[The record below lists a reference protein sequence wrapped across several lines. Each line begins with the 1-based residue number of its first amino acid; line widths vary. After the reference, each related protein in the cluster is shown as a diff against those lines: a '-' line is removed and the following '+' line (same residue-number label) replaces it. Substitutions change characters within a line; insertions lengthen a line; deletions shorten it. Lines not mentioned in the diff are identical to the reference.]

1 MLVISMASL
10 PSVHAQSTGITELRY
25 PTSAA
30 AGDLNPISV
39 SATITY
45 RDARPGYLLVVG
57 ILNGGT
63 SPKIIPGTAA
73 SSPDQCINSSVL
85 AAVCTIQARNS
96 QGAEHVEFKIGGILG
111 DSHGSGNWILNITA
125 ALTTSNNTL
134 VRNSGSSISFSISL
148 SPMIL
153 TIKVP
158 TSVAASVDGLKQLP
172 GPAQVPISAG
182 LHNLTVPATVEFN
195 NQTRLKFSRWSDG
208 ITVPNRTVRI
218 STSRSYE
225 AIYVRQYELTTNGQA
240 NSAIGQG
247 WYDAGSDAAI
257 SVADMEPMNGILGL
271 LGGKL
276 RFQAW
281 YADNQFLTDSSLG
294 MIVMDRPHTMTVK
307 WQADYTTPLAY
318 IAVIVAIL
326 ILAYF
331 IVHRL
336 SRVKAPRRRVRK
348 RKRSARAS
356 ISRILDSNA
365 LTRND
370 LGLK

>member
-1 MLVISMASL
+1 MASL
-10 PSVHAQSTGITELRY
+10 PSVHAQSTGITELHY
-25 PTSAA
+25 PASAA

-39 SATITY
+39 TATITY
-45 RDARPGYLLVVG
+45 RDARPGYILVVA
-57 ILNGGT
+57 ILNGGA
-63 SPKIIPGTAA
+63 SPKIVPGTSA
-73 SSPDQCINSSVL
+73 SSPDQCTNPSVL
-85 AAVCTIQARNS
+85 AAFCTIQTRNS
-96 QGAEHVEFKIGGILG
+96 QGAEHLEFKIGGILG
-111 DSHGSGNWILNITA
+111 DSHGSGNWMLNITA
-125 ALTTSNNTL
+125 ALTTPNNTL

-153 TIKVP
+153 TVKVP
-158 TSVAASVDGLKQLP
+158 TSVAASIDGLKQPP

-182 LHNLTVPATVEFN
+182 LHNLTVPVTVEFD

-218 STSRSYE
+218 STSRAYE

-257 SVADMEPMNGILGL
+257 SVADMEPMSGVLGL

-276 RFQAW
+276 RFHAW
-281 YADNQFLTDSSLG
+281 YEDNQFLTNSSLC
-294 MIVMDRPHTMTVK
+294 MIFMDRPHTLTVM
-307 WQADYTTPLAY
+307 WQADYTTPLTY

-331 IVHRL
+331 TIHHL

-348 RKRSARAS
+348 RKRSTRAS
-356 ISRILDSNA
+356 AHRTLDSKA
-365 LTRND
+365 PKRRN
-370 LGLK
+370 LRLK